1 MSQDKLGADVAGL
14 TSRLAEILSEL
25 CICIEGKQP
34 PDVHDETLARVAK
47 CVSATSGSGP
57 LCNAIPLSEIECVQK
72 TVKILKDRKE
82 VAGTDVAEHFYE
94 LYRSLLLTK
103 IDPYVRHSVMGYL
116 LTMADKQANG
126 GDTVSPCLSARSDN
140 LSLALRSRTTT
151 NRSSHNG
158 NGLSNGEGGGGG
170 EGFSYDPKQSGLGLG
185 QQSIPDYLKQMEAKD
200 MPEDVSQEIVIN
212 AIYSFTGVQGK
223 YLKKDVVT
231 GRFKLDPLNMK
242 TLNTGQAGMLLRL
255 SELGYYHDRVAK
267 FADISTGFNAMG
279 CMGQALIS
287 KLKEELSDFHGQVA
301 VLHDELERF
310 RKAQQRRGNEEHT
323 EPGGIGEL
331 TLLKLL
337 AWYIKPL
344 HRLQWLTKIAD
355 ACQMKKGGELAS
367 TVYDYLDNGH
377 SMVNQL
383 VLDIL
388 TAICGPLVRMI
399 SKWMLEGGIN
409 DLYSEFFVESLNDV
423 GADRLWHDKFRLR
436 LAMLP
441 KFVPKELAD
450 KILKTGKCIN
460 FLREICE
467 MQGLM
472 KEREELKKV
481 MDNNVAQFFSYVPDT
496 SWHAAVETCYQ
507 QTSKHVLD
515 IMVGPHKLL
524 DHLHAMRR
532 YLLLGQGDFVSILIE
547 HMKDELERG
556 GSDIYAHD
564 LSSMLDAALRCTNAQ
579 YDDPDILNHLDVIV
593 QRPFS
598 NDIGWDIIS
607 LQYIVQGP
615 LATMLEPT
623 MPTYKLLFKPL
634 WRMKHMEFVL
644 SMKIW
649 KEQMGNAKT
658 LRPMNAEIGKASHRL
673 NLFTSEIM
681 HFIHQMQ
688 YYVLF
693 EVIECNWV
701 ELQSKIQQATA
712 LDDILEAH
720 EKFLQTIKVGCFVT
734 NKTDVEH
741 PLETVYENI
750 ISLENWQSTFYTE
763 CFQEL
768 NARQELAKEVARSEQ
783 QGVFGLTTELKLQRD
798 QESKIFAEKVD
809 TAYRGLEVIAYN
821 YEKAVSSF
829 LMALNS
835 SHDPNLQ
842 LFGTRLDFNEYYKNR
857 DTNLSKPL
865 TFEHMRMSNVF
876 SLNPNSR
883 FIINA
888 PSPAAIKE

>member
-1 MSQDKLGADVAGL
+1 MSQDKLGADVAGM

-25 CICIEGKQP
+25 CVCIEGKQP
-34 PDVHDETLARVAK
+34 PEVHDETLARVAK

-57 LCNAIPLSEIECVQK
+57 VGNSIPLTERECVLK
-72 TVKILKDRKE
+72 TVKILKARKE
-82 VAGTDVAEHFYE
+82 VAGTDSAEHFHE
-94 LYRSLLLTK
+94 LYRKLLLLK
-103 IDPYVRHSVMGYL
+103 IDPYVRHTVMGFL

-126 GDTVSPCLSARSDN
+126 GDAGGDPCLSARSDN
-140 LSLALRSRTTT
+140 LSLALRSRSSS

-158 NGLSNGEGGGGG
+158 NGLSNGEG
-170 EGFSYDPKQSGLGLG
+170 EAFSYDPTQSSLGLG
-185 QQSIPDYLKQMEAKD
+185 QQTLPDYAKKLEAKD
-200 MPEDVSQEIVIN
+200 ANEDIGQEIVIN

-242 TLNTGQAGMLLRL
+242 ALNMGEAGMLLRL

-287 KLKEELSDFHGQVA
+287 KLKEELAAFHGQVA
-301 VLHDELERF
+301 VLHDELDGQ
-310 RKAQQRRGNEEHT
+310 RKAQRGSE
-323 EPGGIGEL
+323 EL

-355 ACQMKKGGELAS
+355 ACQLKKGGELAS

-377 SMVNQL
+377 SMVDAL
-383 VLDIL
+383 VEDIL

-399 SKWMLEGGIN
+399 SRWMLEGGIN

-436 LAMLP
+436 LNMLP
-441 KFVPKELAD
+441 KFVPMELAD

-481 MDNNVAQFFSYVPDT
+481 MDNNVAQFFAYVPDT

-547 HMKDELERG
+547 NMKDELERG
-556 GSDIYAHD
+556 GGDIYAHD

-593 QRPFS
+593 QRPFIG
-598 NDIGWDIIS
+598 DIGWDIIS

-649 KEQMGNAKT
+649 KEQMGNAKS

-701 ELQSKIQQATA
+701 ELQTKMQQATA
-712 LDDILEAH
+712 LDDILDAH

-750 ISLENWQSTFYTE
+750 ISLENWQSNFYAE

-783 QGVFGLTTELKLQRD
+783 QGVFGLTNELKLQRD